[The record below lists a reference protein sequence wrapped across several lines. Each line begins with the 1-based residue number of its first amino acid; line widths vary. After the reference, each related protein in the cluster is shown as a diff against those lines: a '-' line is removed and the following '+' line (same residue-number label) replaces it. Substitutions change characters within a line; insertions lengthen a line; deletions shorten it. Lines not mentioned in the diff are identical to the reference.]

1 MHTMTRKDVVAAV
14 GMSSRVIASLEQHE
28 CFPAQVS
35 KGVWLRDDIAQWM
48 LDEALPGEMSLDTAW
63 PTSQTM
69 H

>member
-1 MHTMTRKDVVAAV
+1 MQTMTSKEVVAAV
-14 GMSSRVIASLEQHE
+14 GMSSSVIEALAQHE

-35 KGVWLRDDIAQWM
+35 KGIWLREDIAKWM

-63 PTSQTM
+63 PLNQIA